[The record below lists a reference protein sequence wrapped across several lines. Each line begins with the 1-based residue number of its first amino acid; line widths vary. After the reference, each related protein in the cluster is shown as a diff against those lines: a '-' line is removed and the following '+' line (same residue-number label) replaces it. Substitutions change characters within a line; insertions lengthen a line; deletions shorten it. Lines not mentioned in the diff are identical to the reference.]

1 MSIVKRVQV
10 SEINLF
16 SPNNI
21 ENVAAMGHFRPYM
34 AHLRRY
40 MAKPLRIGPVTQ
52 KIPDG
57 TAQTHLPP
65 NE

>member
-16 SPNNI
+16 SPNNTG
-21 ENVAAMGHFRPYM
+21 NVAAMGHFRPYM
-34 AHLRRY
+34 APLRRY
-40 MAKPLRIGPVTQ
+40 MAEPLRIGPVTQ
-52 KIPDG
+52 KVLDG
-57 TAQTHLPP
+57 AAQTHLPP